1 MRTRVLVAV
10 AALLAAGA
18 LAGCA
23 RTVPGTVAM
32 TTEPGFSTRSSS
44 PSTSGPSTSG
54 PSTPGSSPN
63 VPAPANSQTM
73 TCAEFSELDPD
84 TQAAVINEILGDLG
98 PMVGDEDGERMRMA
112 AAALCQFMPGD
123 IVLSEI
129 LMGGSPP

>member
-44 PSTSGPSTSG
+44 PSTSGPS
-54 PSTPGSSPN
+54 PSTPGSSPD
-63 VPAPANSQTM
+63 VPAPPNSQTM
-73 TCAEFSELDPD
+73 TCEEFTALDPD

-98 PMVGDEDGERMRMA
+98 PMIGDEDGERMRMA

-123 IVLSEI
+123 VVLSEI